1 MRVYHLLPSRYVE
14 TSIRDRRLKIAR
26 IQELNDPFEL
36 LAGNLRSRADR
47 QAARKWKDVYSRA
60 YGLLCFSPHWHSPV
74 MWSHYADRHRGVC
87 FGFDIIDSQAV
98 RVEYNNHR
106 IPVAYK
112 AGNSANGLDTDFANR
127 VLSTKFEHWRYEEEI
142 RMFVPLDPSFQAG
155 DLYFRPFSDTLK
167 LREIG
172 LGPLCALQTTDIRD
186 LVASM
191 EPEVKVFRT
200 RLAFQTFTIVRD
212 RRVGA

>member
-1 MRVYHLLPSRYVE
+1 MRVYHLLPSRFVE
-14 TSIRDRRLKIAR
+14 SSVRERRLKIAR
-26 IQELNDPFEL
+26 VQELNDPFEL
-36 LAGNLRSRADR
+36 LAGNLRSKADR
-47 QAARKWKDVYSRA
+47 QAARRWKEVYSRA
-60 YGLLCFSPHWHSPV
+60 CGLLCFSPHWRSPV

-87 FGFDIIDSQAV
+87 LGFDIVDSQAV
-98 RVEYNNHR
+98 RVEYNNQR

-112 AGNSANGLDTDFANR
+112 AGNSVNGLDADFANR

-142 RMFVPLDPSFQAG
+142 RLFVPLHPKHREG
-155 DLYFRPFSDTLK
+155 KLYFHPFSETLK

-172 LGPLCALQTTDIRD
+172 LGPLCELETTYIRD

-191 EPEVKVFRT
+191 KPKVKVFRT

-212 RRVGA
+212 LRVGA